1 MFWGSFECFGVVRM
15 FWGVLDKLLHFN
27 LNIRVCC
34 EQLGCIC
41 FFYGEGVF
49 CTCGPP

>member
-1 MFWGSFECFGVVRM
+1 M

-34 EQLGCIC
+34 EQLGAHLFFFRRRGC
-41 FFYGEGVF
+41 FAHVGHHSIILL
-49 CTCGPP
+49 